1 MLTPPQ
7 ESMDHLEANIPSIA
21 ANYASDIATFNS
33 LQTEAKHITQRVNT
47 FNDRTKGI
55 YDTTMKLRYAY
66 SSADGLKEKM
76 ASVETLMGS
85 LQSRMDKLLRRIDA
99 VEKLRLRFRLERRY
113 RIRWLIMTVV
123 VLVVGL
129 ALAFFYTR

>member
-1 MLTPPQ
+1 
-7 ESMDHLEANIPSIA
+7 MDQLEANIPTIA
-21 ANYASDIATFNS
+21 TNYASDHTTFS
-33 LQTEAKHITQRVNT
+33 SVQLKAKQVTQRVNT

-55 YDTTMKLRYAY
+55 YDNTMKLRYAY

-76 ASVETLMGS
+76 ASVETLMAS
-85 LQSRMDKLLRRIDA
+85 LHGRMDKLLRRIDA

-113 RIRWLIMTVV
+113 RMRWLTMTGV
-123 VLVVGL
+123 VLALGL

>member
-1 MLTPPQ
+1 
-7 ESMDHLEANIPSIA
+7 MDKLGANIPTIA

-33 LQTEAKHITQRVNT
+33 VQLKAKQVTQRVNT

-66 SSADGLKEKM
+66 SSADGLKEKI
-76 ASVETLMGS
+76 ASVETLMRS
-85 LQSRMDKLLRRIDA
+85 LQGRRDKLLRRIDA

-113 RIRWLIMTVV
+113 RMRWLTMTGI
-123 VLVVGL
+123 VLVLGL
-129 ALAFFYTR
+129 ALAFFYIR